1 MMSKWNLIYRNKG
14 KGKHVV
20 ETFTKKA
27 DAKKELD
34 MRKGLVYVLEKR
46 STKDIYFLQRVY
58 KG

>member
-1 MMSKWNLIYRNKG
+1 MMSKWNLLYRNKG

-58 KG
+58 